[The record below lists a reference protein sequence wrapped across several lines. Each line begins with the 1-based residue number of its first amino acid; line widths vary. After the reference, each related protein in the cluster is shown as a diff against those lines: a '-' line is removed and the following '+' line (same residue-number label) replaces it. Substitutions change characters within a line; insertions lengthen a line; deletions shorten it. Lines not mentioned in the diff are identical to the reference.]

1 MQPLILT
8 PLGRAIAALPHL
20 GAGDALAVHRVRVLP
35 RGEDLD
41 PERPTVAF
49 VDAALAERSGGAG
62 TLGSLAAFVAFIGL
76 GEPGEQEPSEL
87 MHSLA
92 LTSWLPADAGPG
104 VGSTALQG
112 ALRHASSL
120 IEAYRAAR
128 LEQSSALDLR
138 ELSRVGAAL
147 STERNLDTLLGMILS
162 QALKLSSSDAG
173 SLYLMERDEQGKP
186 STLRFKLTRNT
197 TLPEI
202 PFTEFSIPI
211 DHTSI
216 AGYVAATGDPLM
228 IGDVYLLPEQVT
240 YQLNRSFDEKFGYRT
255 KSMLVLPMRT
265 HRDEI
270 IGVLQLI
277 NRKRDAEQRL
287 TSADIVEQQ
296 VLPFDQRSAD
306 LVAAL
311 AAQAAVAIENS
322 RLYEDIERL
331 FEGFVTAAVTAIEA
345 RDPTTSGHSFRVATF
360 TTGLAEAVDKAGE
373 GPYRGLT
380 FTREQIREIRYAGLL
395 HDFGKVGVREQV
407 LVKQKKLY
415 GHDLTILRHR
425 FHSLLQQADL
435 EFERERAEHLL
446 DHGASD
452 YREVVQRLELMR
464 RDRRDELSR
473 WLDSIVRANE
483 PTILPEGSFEELEEI
498 GRQTFTD
505 FDGVERPLLAEDELR
520 FLMINKGNLDPRER
534 REIESHVTHTYR
546 FLEQIPW
553 TRELSGIPKI
563 AFGHHEKL
571 DGTGYPRGVGE
582 QDIPVQTRMMTIAD
596 IYDALTATDRPYK
609 RAVTAER
616 ALDILGFEAKD
627 GHIDRDLLTTF
638 IQAQVFA
645 RIAPSEGTK
654 RRSTGSLR
662 SSMAARAAPPTPQST
677 RRATPPA
684 TLEPSAR
691 STPQSTPQSAP
702 KTDDPRRD

>member
-1 MQPLILT
+1 M
-8 PLGRAIAALPHL
+8 IA
-20 GAGDALAVHRVRVLP
+20 
-35 RGEDLD
+35 
-41 PERPTVAF
+41 
-49 VDAALAERSGGAG
+49 
-62 TLGSLAAFVAFIGL
+62 
-76 GEPGEQEPSEL
+76 
-87 MHSLA
+87 
-92 LTSWLPADAGPG
+92 
-104 VGSTALQG
+104 
-112 ALRHASSL
+112 
-120 IEAYRAAR
+120 
-128 LEQSSALDLR
+128 
-138 ELSRVGAAL
+138 
-147 STERNLDTLLGMILS
+147 
-162 QALKLSSSDAG
+162 
-173 SLYLMERDEQGKP
+173 
-186 STLRFKLTRNT
+186 
-197 TLPEI
+197 
-202 PFTEFSIPI
+202 
-211 DHTSI
+211 
-216 AGYVAATGDPLM
+216 
-228 IGDVYLLPEQVT
+228 DVYLLPEQVP
-240 YQLNRSFDEKFGYRT
+240 YRLNRSFDEKFGYRT

-277 NRKRDAEQRL
+277 NRKREADERL
-287 TSADIVEQQ
+287 TSLAVVEQQ

-360 TTGLAEAVDKAGE
+360 TTGLAEAVDHAGE
-373 GPYRGLT
+373 GPYKGLT

-425 FHSLLQQADL
+425 FHSLQQQADL

-446 DHGASD
+446 DHGPSD
-452 YREVVQRLELMR
+452 YREVAQRLDQMR
-464 RDRRDELSR
+464 RERRDELSR

-553 TRELSGIPKI
+553 TRELSGIPRI

-571 DGTGYPRGVGE
+571 DGTGYPRGIGE

-616 ALDILGFEAKD
+616 ALDILGAEAKD

-638 IQAQVFA
+638 IQAQVFTK
-645 RIAPSEGTK
+645 ISPSEGTK

-662 SSMAARAAPPTPQST
+662 GSMAFRAAPPTPQST
-677 RRATPPA
+677 PA
-684 TLEPSAR
+684 TGAAR
-691 STPQSTPQSAP
+691 PTPQSTPA
-702 KTDDPRRD
+702 TDDPRRD